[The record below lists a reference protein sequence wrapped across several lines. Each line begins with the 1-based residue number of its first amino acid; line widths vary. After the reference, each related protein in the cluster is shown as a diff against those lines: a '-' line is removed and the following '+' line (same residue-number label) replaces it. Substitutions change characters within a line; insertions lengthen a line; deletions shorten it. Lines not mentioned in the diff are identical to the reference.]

1 MAATDGG
8 KSLRVDR
15 ADQALGF
22 ERSDRAAGKKETVH
36 VLVSALQR
44 GAVLELADFLREP
57 HAR

>member
-1 MAATDGG
+1 
-8 KSLRVDR
+8 
-15 ADQALGF
+15 
-22 ERSDRAAGKKETVH
+22 